1 MIICL
6 RSINLHGG
14 IEKVDSN
21 ISIPES
27 WAHFSHNNIQSSQ
40 GEIFIHC
47 FISQILHPGARSRS
61 QRLRSQVEDLT
72 NTQASSMHQKW
83 NDTNQAFQQR
93 IAETESAQTRL
104 KSHLS
109 RTMQEIFDQEKHI
122 NHLQEAIRA
131 KGAPLKVAQTRLSM
145 RGSRPEIEA
154 CRDQPHHRCVPN
166 PDLNFNP

>member
-40 GEIFIHC
+40 G
-47 FISQILHPGARSRS
+47 ARSRS
-61 QRLRSQVEDLT
+61 QRLRSQVEDIT

-145 RGSRPEIEA
+145 RGSRP
-154 CRDQPHHRCVPN
+154 
-166 PDLNFNP
+166 